1 MIDLVTEMMQS
12 KVELP
17 GGRPYKNLPRIQ
29 SVIADAE
36 MIMGAAR
43 SYVFSA
49 MEREWKR
56 IEHREVPTELRKSAL
71 MRG

>member
-17 GGRPYKNLPRIQ
+17 GGGPYKNLPRIQ

-36 MIMGAAR
+36 MILGAAR
-43 SYVFSA
+43 SYVFSP
-49 MEREWKR
+49 MEREWN
-56 IEHREVPTELRKSAL
+56 ELSIAKCRPRKSAL